1 MRIEHMTINIEKMR
15 AEMRAENK
23 RFMWQAIGAIGG
35 AAGGGA
41 ALMALILHLM
51 GRI

>member
-1 MRIEHMTINIEKMR
+1 MTVNIEQMR

-23 RFMWQAIGAIGG
+23 RFFWQAVASMGA

-41 ALMALILHLM
+41 AIMALILHLA
-51 GRI
+51 GKI